1 MDCSGCVH
9 YCKKYNFKPVTIE
22 TIMPAPAPGLFSS
35 SDEEIPFVKRL
46 TSLNTSTPILAMS
59 GSESDSDATS
69 GDEDVRV
76 KNMLDR
82 VLEAVQNSPGEP
94 EKGVSIH
101 KIKQYLK
108 LHYQVH
114 KVEMSTQLKPAIQVA
129 LKRKLLI
136 KLTGFNRVMVGSVKL
151 NPDRKK
157 PAKKSNEPEAVPE
170 KGRADKKRKASADDV
185 MISRKDKKRMKA

>member
-22 TIMPAPAPGLFSS
+22 TIMPAPAPGLLSS

-157 PAKKSNEPEAVPE
+157 PAKESNEPEAVPE
-170 KGRADKKRKASADDV
+170 KSRANKKRKASADDV
-185 MISRKDKKRMKA
+185 MIARKDKKRMKA